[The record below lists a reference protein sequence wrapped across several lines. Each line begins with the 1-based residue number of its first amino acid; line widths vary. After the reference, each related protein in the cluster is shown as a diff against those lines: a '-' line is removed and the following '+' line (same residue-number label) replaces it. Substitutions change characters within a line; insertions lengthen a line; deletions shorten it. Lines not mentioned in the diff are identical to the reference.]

1 MKKPLTEIE
10 KKMLAR
16 MNLSEADIKP
26 KPEVSEA
33 SEAGEVDRL
42 RQEVTELRGAL
53 EALLEG
59 VTE

>member
-1 MKKPLTEIE
+1 MKPLTEIE

-16 MNLSEADIKP
+16 MNLSEADVKP
-26 KPEVSEA
+26 KPEVSEV